1 MSCPLTA
8 KSPTTTL
15 LPMKLLPL
23 PDDLKAHVLAHFNAV
38 TDGWCWEEKAIKLA
52 EVVWTLKPKLTVEV
66 GVFGGKSFIPMAAVV
81 AHLDQNTGNHSA
93 VGIDAWEATAALEN
107 NLGTA
112 HEVFW
117 KDQAML
123 DGVRAR
129 AVGRCNALASRSVKL
144 VKDWSTNAIR
154 EFSDGQINL
163 CHLDSNHSEST
174 SFRDVVTW
182 WAKLAPGGVFI
193 FDDTAWESQQ
203 KAVNWLKE
211 RGEVIWEY
219 NQNGNSTMFFLK
231 E

>member
-1 MSCPLTA
+1 
-8 KSPTTTL
+8 
-15 LPMKLLPL
+15 MKLLPL
-23 PDDLKAHVLAHFNAV
+23 PDDLKAHVLAHFNTV
-38 TDGWCWEEKAIKLA
+38 TDGWCWEDKAIKLA

-93 VGIDAWEATAALEN
+93 VGIDAWAAAAALEN

-112 HEVFW
+112 HEQFW

-123 DGVRAR
+123 DAVHAR
-129 AVGRCNALASRSVKL
+129 AIGRCNALACRNVKL
-144 VKDWSTNAIR
+144 VKAWSANAINDFGSG
-154 EFSDGQINL
+154 EIQVLS
-163 CHLDSNHSEST
+163 LDSNHSEET
-174 SFRDVVTW
+174 SSRDVMTW
-182 WAKLAPGGVFI
+182 WVKLAKGGVFI

-219 NQNGNSTMFFLK
+219 NQNGNSTMLFLK
-231 E
+231 S

>member
-1 MSCPLTA
+1 
-8 KSPTTTL
+8 
-15 LPMKLLPL
+15 MKLLPL
-23 PDDLKAHVLAHFNAV
+23 PDDLKAHILAHFNAV

-81 AHLDQNTGNHSA
+81 AHLDQNEGKHSA

-107 NLGTA
+107 NFGTA
-112 HEVFW
+112 HEPFW

-154 EFSDGQINL
+154 DFSDGQINVIS
-163 CHLDSNHSEST
+163 LDSNHSEAT

-219 NQNGNSTMFFLK
+219 NQNGNSTMMFLK
-231 E
+231 S